1 MITKHTPLHI
11 ISALVLFFSFHL
23 VLAAIPTTLNYQGHL
38 TDSSSVPVDGI
49 VSMTFAIYDV
59 ESGGTSL
66 WAESI
71 PVTANQGVF
80 SVELGAGASPFP
92 PGLFENSLWIG
103 LAIATDT
110 EMSPRRP
117 VSSVGFSFKA
127 GDADTLEGVRVS
139 TLDQSAHVTDTANPH
154 SVYPVQIGAI
164 TSNDFD
170 KHTSDSENPHNV
182 NTDQTG
188 AATNADFT
196 SHTASSV
203 SHHSR
208 YTSTEAVNAMGAMSD
223 VNALNHDKYTDANV
237 VTAMLNNDGAG
248 SSFDADLVDG
258 LQASEIIDAGRV
270 NPVQN
275 KITVAK
281 SGGDY
286 LTIQAAINAVT
297 PGATN
302 PYIIEVAPGTYKESI
317 VMKSY
322 IHLQGSGPDQ
332 SIIIPDSAGASTEQ
346 GFTAI
351 WLNNLQGVRIS
362 GFTLYGGESGV
373 EDIGAI
379 GIRDISSSPV
389 VENMRI
395 TGFVHTGVTAIS
407 RAGIYSTKSSPHIYH
422 NEINTNERYGV
433 LLDSADSA
441 KIIGNTFLDNIGN
454 QTGPHCAVTINE
466 SSALI
471 SNNYFRGNDAPVCVT
486 GSPLDGED
494 DVLISSNYLIENYD
508 GIRVNGDVRANIIGN
523 YIETSFT
530 IGIGIRGGD
539 ANNATQIIGNTI
551 YGTECGIVAD
561 GPSAIIGNY
570 VFNAQIGCESII
582 YGGNSNGSYHRADT
596 VFGNY
601 AAHGYGGTGPH
612 PGFSLVTDGYKISS
626 QDPDGISPGKDII
639 LMVGGTQVIIGQDGN
654 VSIVAEGDLMLQGTN
669 VSITATNDMSIYAG
683 NALSVDSGSTTA
695 ITVGSDLGIITANNT
710 SITVG
715 NTVSVE
721 SGASTQISA
730 GSEVDITGGTVVDI
744 NGGQIHLN

>member
-1 MITKHTPLHI
+1 MTNNKWPLKW
-11 ISALVLFFSFHL
+11 LLLFFML
-23 VLAAIPTTLNYQGHL
+23 VTLCANVLAAPPQTISYQAYL
-38 TDSSSVPVDGI
+38 KDSDGLPVNATEE
-49 VSMTFAIYDV
+49 VTFRLYDTDV
-59 ESGGTSL
+59 EGKPL
-66 WAESI
+66 WSDTLSI
-71 PVTANQGVF
+71 TITDGLF
-80 SVELGAGASPFP
+80 SVELG
-92 PGLFENSLWIG
+92 
-103 LAIATDT
+103 T
-110 EMSPRRP
+110 
-117 VSSVGFSFKA
+117 V
-127 GDADTLEGVRVS
+127 
-139 TLDQSAHVTDTANPH
+139 ANPLPK
-154 SVYPVQIGAI
+154 S
-164 TSNDFD
+164 SMNDPIWLGVEIN
-170 KHTSDSENPHNV
+170 SD
-182 NTDQTG
+182 G
-188 AATNADFT
+188 
-196 SHTASSV
+196 
-203 SHHSR
+203 
-208 YTSTEAVNAMGAMSD
+208 EAVPRKAFNSINNAFRAEDS
-223 VNALNHDKYTDANV
+223 
-237 VTAMLNNDGAG
+237 
-248 SSFDADLVDG
+248 DLVDG
-258 LQASEIIDAGRV
+258 LQASEIIDAGRKNIV
-270 NPVQN
+270 LN
-275 KITVAK
+275 KIIVAK

-297 PGATN
+297 PGETN
-302 PYIIEVAPGTYKESI
+302 RYIIEVAPGTYKESI

-332 SIIIPDSAGASTEQ
+332 SIIIPDSAGANTEQ

-351 WLNNLQGVRIS
+351 WLNNLQAVRIS

-407 RAGIYSTKSSPHIYH
+407 RAGIYSTNSSPHIYH

-441 KIIGNTFLDNIGN
+441 NIIGNTFLDNIGN
-454 QTGPHCAVTINE
+454 QAGPHCAVTINE

-471 SNNYFRGNDAPVCVT
+471 SNNYFRGNHAPVCVT

-494 DVLISSNYLIENYD
+494 DVLISSNHLIENYD

-523 YIETSFT
+523 YIETSFAG
-530 IGIGIRGGD
+530 GIGIRGGD
-539 ANNATQIIGNTI
+539 ADNTTQIIGNTI

-626 QDPDGISPGKDII
+626 QDPDGVSPGKDII

-654 VSIVAEGDLMLQGTN
+654 VTIVADGDLTLQGTN

-695 ITVGSDLGIITANNT
+695 ITVGSDLGIITSNNT

-721 SGASTQISA
+721 SGVSTQISA